1 MSGLELFTSLA
12 LLMTGAAILALAVN
26 ALWPRT
32 SGRSVIVS
40 WPAAWLAI
48 ELPVHV
54 LLGGTI
60 AVIVLVAVGGIHP
73 LGMAGLVLFG
83 AGAAFLA
90 RFAFLARTAAI
101 TAEPPLPEVARGHG
115 SGDGRAYPGSHVLL
129 PWLPWR
135 RRDIKRINNVVY
147 SRHGNLALKLDIT
160 LPRDGEAPPGGRP
173 AIIQVH
179 GGGWTV
185 GTRKDQAIPLL
196 THLAANGWVG
206 FNIDYRLSP
215 RSRWPDHIVDVK
227 QAIAWVREHAS
238 EYGIDPGFITI
249 TGGSAGG
256 HLCALA
262 ALTPGD
268 PRFQPGFED
277 ADTSVAACV
286 PFYGVYDLLDEDRH
300 HFRPIGSLLQRNV
313 FRARRKQQPDLFRAA
328 SPLHRIT
335 ADAPPFL
342 VIHGDRDSLVTVEEG
357 RGFARMLREKSR
369 EPAYYVEVRGGQ
381 HSFDVLPSWRTVRA
395 LAVVEQFLRGS
406 WEEHR
411 RRQDR

>member
-1 MSGLELFTSLA
+1 MSGLELFSSLA
-12 LLMTGAAILALAVN
+12 LLVTGAAMLALALN

-32 SGRSVIVS
+32 AGRSVIVS
-40 WPAAWLAI
+40 WPAAWIAI
-48 ELPVHV
+48 ELPLHA
-54 LLGGTI
+54 LLGGSI
-60 AVIVLVAVGGIHP
+60 AVVVLLAVGGVHP
-73 LGMAGLVLFG
+73 LGLAGLIMFG
-83 AGAAFLA
+83 MGAAILA
-90 RFAFLARTAAI
+90 RFALLARGTTI
-101 TAEPPLPEVARGHG
+101 TAEPPVPEVDV
-115 SGDGRAYPGSHVLL
+115 GDSRPYPGSHVLL

-135 RRDIKRINNVVY
+135 RRDVERISNVVY
-147 SRHGNLALKLDIT
+147 SRHGKLGLKLDIT
-160 LPRDGEAPPGGRP
+160 LPRDDEAPATGRP

-185 GTRKDQAIPLL
+185 GSRKDQGIPLL

-238 EYGIDPGFITI
+238 EYGIDPGFIAI

-256 HLCALA
+256 HLAALA

-268 PRFQPGFED
+268 PLFQPGFED

-300 HFRPIGSLLQRNV
+300 HFRPLGALLQRSV

-342 VIHGDRDSLVTVEEG
+342 VVHGDRDSLVTIEEA
-357 RGFARMLREKSR
+357 RGFARKLRELSR
-369 EPAYYVEVRGGQ
+369 EPTYYVEVHGGQ
-381 HSFDVLPSWRTVRA
+381 HAFDVLPSWRSVRT
-395 LAVVEQFLRGS
+395 LAVVEQFLRVS
-406 WEEHR
+406 WQEHR
-411 RRQDR
+411 QRQDR